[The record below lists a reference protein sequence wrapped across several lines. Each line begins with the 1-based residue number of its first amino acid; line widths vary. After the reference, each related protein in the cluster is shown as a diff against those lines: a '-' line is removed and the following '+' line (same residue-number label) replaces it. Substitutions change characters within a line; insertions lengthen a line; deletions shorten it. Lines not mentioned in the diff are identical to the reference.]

1 MMRILFVLF
10 AFVTTGCGKSACEE
24 LEDCLGEG
32 AEVSDDA
39 EEEDCEKLLEASD
52 C

>member
-24 LEDCLGEG
+24 LEDCSG
-32 AEVSDDA
+32 ADVSDDA
-39 EEEDCEKLLEASD
+39 SEEDCEAALELAD